1 VRSRNMEN
9 RIFMEEKTNKRLE
22 QELETKRD
30 FANELWDKLRYK
42 RRECARLEESLEGY
56 EELKKEIKK

>member
-1 VRSRNMEN
+1 
-9 RIFMEEKTNKRLE
+9 MEEKTNKRLE